1 MKKVLKGLGSIL
13 AIGLIIIIIKVYP
26 FMKFMNS
33 FEVVEVDKN
42 LTLALGGGGNSAI
55 LVSDKGV
62 LVVDSK
68 IMGGKDKLF
77 ALVKEKAG
85 NKPIILINT
94 HLHADHAGGNG
105 LYKGNTIIAGAY
117 TKEQWIEENGEADG
131 LPTEFI
137 KDKKEIQVGEET
149 VIIQNMGQAHTYN
162 DVVVFFK
169 NRKMLF
175 LGDILMIGMHPFLKE
190 NNGSKISL
198 YLEKQNK
205 ALEEFQPEKIVPGH
219 GLVGGKELVTEF
231 QTYFADTKA
240 VAEGKSELSAIE
252 DKYKDWISFL
262 SMAGTGATIK
272 YWKKELGIKE

>member
-1 MKKVLKGLGSIL
+1 MKKNLKVLGSIL

-55 LVSDKGV
+55 LMSDKEV

-117 TKEQWIEENGEADG
+117 TKEQWIEENGEGDG
-131 LPTEFI
+131 LPTEFL

-175 LGDILMIGMHPFLKE
+175 MGDMLMIGMHPFLKE

-198 YLEKQNK
+198 YLEKLNK

-219 GLVGGKELVTEF
+219 GRVGGKELVAEF
-231 QTYFADTKA
+231 QTYFAETKS
-240 VAEGKSELSAIE
+240 VAEGKLELSAIE
-252 DKYKDWISFL
+252 DKYKDWIPFL
-262 SMAGTGATIK
+262 SMASTEATVK
-272 YWKKELGIKE
+272 YWKKELGIK